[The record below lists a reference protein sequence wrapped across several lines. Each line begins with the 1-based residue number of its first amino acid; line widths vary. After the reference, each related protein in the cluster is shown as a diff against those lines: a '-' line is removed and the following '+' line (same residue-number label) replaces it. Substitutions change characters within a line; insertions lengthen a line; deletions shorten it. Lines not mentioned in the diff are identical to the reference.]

1 MNRLLTILLA
11 TTVGT
16 GAFAETEIAST
27 TISGE
32 VEVTIKENAAGDWG
46 STTVLDLGIAR
57 EGTAFGGFNFA
68 STDGGDLTLDEW
80 QLGTSIGTAATVSL
94 GKQGDIWVG
103 AEGEHTIANP
113 KMDESVIVDLGSV
126 AVAVE
131 LGDYKNDV
139 TDIEAVAGAMHWGEE
154 ALGGTVALDY
164 DLDAENWTFGS
175 RVDVDNFG
183 GVVTYAES
191 TEKLAFEI
199 DATTNGITAYINGD
213 EDELARNIGAGYEMD
228 FNGMTVE
235 PKANYDLDAEEFSPS
250 IVASFNF

>member
-1 MNRLLTILLA
+1 MNRLLAVLLA
-11 TTVGT
+11 TTVST
-16 GAFAETEIAST
+16 AAFAETEIAGA
-27 TISGE
+27 TIAGE

-46 STTVLDLGIAR
+46 STTKLDLGIAR
-57 EGTAFGGFNFA
+57 EGMAFGGFNFA

-80 QLGTSIGTAATVSL
+80 QLGTSIGTDATVSL

-113 KMDESVIVDLGSV
+113 KMDESVIVDMGAF
-126 AVAVE
+126 AVAAE
-131 LGDYKNDV
+131 FGDYKNDV
-139 TDIEAVAGAMHWGEE
+139 SDIEAVAGAMHWGED

-164 DLDAENWTFGS
+164 DLDAEKYTFGT
-175 RVDVDNFG
+175 RVNVDTMG
-183 GVVTYAES
+183 GVLTYSEA

-199 DATTNGITAYINGD
+199 DASTNGITAYLNGD

-228 FNGMTVE
+228 FNGMTIE
-235 PKANYDLDAEEFSPS
+235 PKANYDLDAEEFQPS